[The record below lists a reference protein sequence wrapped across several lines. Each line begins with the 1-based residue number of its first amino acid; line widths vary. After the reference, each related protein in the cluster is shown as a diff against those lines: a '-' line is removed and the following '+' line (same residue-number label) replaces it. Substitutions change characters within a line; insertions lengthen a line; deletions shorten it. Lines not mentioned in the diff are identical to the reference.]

1 MNQQQI
7 IEQAKFTYSPLGK
20 AFEKQI
26 KTIENQGEKRL
37 KALEDLKTKGETKA
51 IKDKHEEKNNQ
62 SSAAIIFNDLISTRK
77 KIWMNCMTVLIRI
90 KLCFEYVGPTK
101 DVNFYEYM
109 DSKELFHKIRNVQLK
124 YGVALKNKKSC

>member
-1 MNQQQI
+1 
-7 IEQAKFTYSPLGK
+7 
-20 AFEKQI
+20 
-26 KTIENQGEKRL
+26 
-37 KALEDLKTKGETKA
+37 
-51 IKDKHEEKNNQ
+51 
-62 SSAAIIFNDLISTRK
+62 
-77 KIWMNCMTVLIRI
+77 MTVLIRI